1 MSRTIKIAGID
12 PALSNFG
19 MVRADFDLD
28 THRVQVESVMLV
40 QTVKDAS
47 KQVRKG
53 SDDLRRCREIVEAM
67 RGFLDG
73 ISLGF
78 AEVPSGGAKSA
89 NALKA
94 LSMATALLGACP
106 VQLIEVNPA
115 EVKLATVGKRTA
127 AKEDMIDWAI
137 EHHPEAKWITYKRN
151 GEVLFADK
159 NEHIADAICSIY
171 AGIQTQQFKN
181 LIAALSAIKAAA

>member
-1 MSRTIKIAGID
+1 MATLIKIAGID
-12 PALSNFG
+12 PALANFG
-19 MVRADFDLD
+19 MVRGLFDIETGSL
-28 THRVQVESVMLV
+28 RIESSLLW
-40 QTVKDAS
+40 QTSKDAS
-47 KQVRKG
+47 KQVRRG

-73 ISLGF
+73 VTLGC

-89 NALKA
+89 DALKS
-94 LSMATALLGACP
+94 LSMVTALLGACP

-127 AKEDMIDWAI
+127 AKEDMIEWAI
-137 EHHPEAKWITYKRN
+137 DMHPEVEWFTYKR
-151 GEVLFADK
+151 GGKMLYSDK
-159 NEHIADAICSIY
+159 NEHIADAVCAIY

-181 LIAALSAIKAAA
+181 LTAALSAIKATA

>member
-1 MSRTIKIAGID
+1 MSQIIKVAGLD
-12 PALSNFG
+12 PALANFG
-19 MVRADFDLD
+19 MVRGLYDIETGSL
-28 THRVQVESVMLV
+28 RIESSLLR
-40 QTVKDAS
+40 QTTKSTS
-47 KQVRKG
+47 KQVRQG

-73 ISLGF
+73 VTLGC

-89 NALKA
+89 DALKS

-127 AKEDMIDWAI
+127 AKEDMIEWAI
-137 EHHPEAKWITYKRN
+137 EAHPEVEWFTYKRK
-151 GEVLFADK
+151 GKTLYSDK
-159 NEHIADAICSIY
+159 NEHIADAVCAIY
-171 AGIQTQQFKN
+171 AGLKTQQFQN
-181 LIAALSAIKAAA
+181 LVATLKALRVGV